1 MGKVL
6 DIAAYGNLSV
16 AEGYDRSIYVW
27 GDYLDQCTTTP
38 FRTMFSRIHEPF
50 AYNSCRVM
58 HKPLTVCTN
67 IYDNYD
73 EEEELNILV
82 SLEAAFDDSVCF
94 ILFFCMHFFPLYIK
108 TKYV

>member
-27 GDYLDQCTTTP
+27 GDYLNHCVAIPIRTT
-38 FRTMFSRIHEPF
+38 FSRIHDTF

-67 IYDNYD
+67 IYD
-73 EEEELNILV
+73 EEEELNILE
-82 SLEAAFDDSVCF
+82 SLEAAFDDPVCF
-94 ILFFCMHFFPLYIK
+94 ILSFCMHLFAL
-108 TKYV
+108 